1 MRSGPLGTGGRP
13 GEALE
18 PGSEL
23 MSGAGVEFL
32 VEEVIELSG
41 GEYGGT
47 GSGLGTVE
55 WYEGASEV

>member
-1 MRSGPLGTGGRP
+1 LRRGPLGTGGRP

-18 PGSEL
+18 PGSGL

-32 VEEVIELSG
+32 AEGLELSG